1 MVPFTSRDPRS
12 HEYLQDNHLT
22 LTVRDRILLHLLE
35 YIMSRSNHW
44 VPFQVTQPGISDAV
58 GIKPR
63 HIQQYIRPMIVQGLV
78 EERVSCVQRDQA
90 VGISV
95 NPERGTLGTP
105 EVVLL
110 AIEGH
115 HPTRFFMYRI
125 MIIPTGLGS
134 LDSTLAWRNEC

>member
-12 HEYLQDNHLT
+12 HECLQDNHLT

-78 EERVSCVQRDQA
+78 EERSAVAHGGRQR
-90 VGISV
+90 
-95 NPERGTLGTP
+95 RKTY
-105 EVVLL
+105 LL
-110 AIEGH
+110 TSQGETEA
-115 HPTRFFMYRI
+115 
-125 MIIPTGLGS
+125 
-134 LDSTLAWRNEC
+134 AWLSGDMSKG